1 MKPRIAVLV
10 VIVLLVAL
18 ARLIPHPPNFTPIG
32 AVALFG
38 AAFFRN
44 KWMAFLVPLAALFLS
59 DVALEI
65 TTNLGFTSGWLATGR
80 GFHEGMWVVYGTMAL
95 IVVLGMLMLR
105 KKMVV
110 TVAGAVLAGSVVFFV
125 LTNFAVWAMTSLYPQ
140 TAEGLVD
147 CYVAA
152 IPFFHWTLLGDAC
165 FATVLFG
172 GFALA
177 EKGFPALGETTPSS
191 GVEPLATAS

>member
-1 MKPRIAVLV
+1 MSERRCQMHPRMPVRIAMGF
-10 VIVLLVAL
+10 LVAL
-18 ARLIPHPPNFTPIG
+18 DRLIPPPPNFTPIG

-110 TVAGAVLAGSVVFFV
+110 TVAGAVLAGSAVFFG
-125 LTNFAVWAMTSLYPQ
+125 LTNFA
-140 TAEGLVD
+140 
-147 CYVAA
+147 
-152 IPFFHWTLLGDAC
+152 
-165 FATVLFG
+165 
-172 GFALA
+172 
-177 EKGFPALGETTPSS
+177 
-191 GVEPLATAS
+191 